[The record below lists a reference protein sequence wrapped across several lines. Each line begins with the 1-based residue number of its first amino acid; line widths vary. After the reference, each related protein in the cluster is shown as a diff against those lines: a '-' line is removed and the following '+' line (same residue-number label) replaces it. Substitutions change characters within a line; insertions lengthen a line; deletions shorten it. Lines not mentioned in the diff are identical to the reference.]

1 MTLLQ
6 ELKIFV
12 KSIASWIYV
21 FIVFAIFFALFGL
34 HQVVIYG
41 KNIPLPALNKDS
53 FAVQAFKVI
62 EHAFLPAG
70 VQLIVTN
77 PWGGFIAQLEIVLIM
92 AFAITFPFLLYKII
106 KYCSPALF
114 KHEKIAILKVTFLC
128 TGLFVLG
135 GLFAFYYLIPM
146 TFEFMYP
153 FASSLGIITFFALDA
168 FMSWVMSIL
177 ITTGVI
183 FLLPIF
189 MIVLSAMGIVP
200 PDFWKRKWQSA
211 FLFLLIFSA
220 IITPDQ
226 TGVTMVVLF
235 TPLAALYMG
244 GSVMARRF

>member
-6 ELKIFV
+6 ELKIFI
-12 KSIASWIYV
+12 KSIASWIYALIG
-21 FIVFAIFFALFGL
+21 FSFFFALFGL

-41 KNIPLPALNKDS
+41 KNIPLPVFSKDS

-62 EHAFLPAG
+62 ERAFLPEG
-70 VQLIVTN
+70 VRLIVTN
-77 PWGGFIAQLEIVLIM
+77 PWSGFVAQLELVLIM
-92 AFAITFPFLLYKII
+92 AFVVTFPFLLYKVIG
-106 KYCSPALF
+106 YCSPALF
-114 KHEKIAILKVTFLC
+114 RHERKAVLKATFLC

-135 GLFAFYYLIPM
+135 GLFAFYYMIPM

-168 FMSWVMSIL
+168 FMSWVLSIL

-189 MIVLSAMGIVP
+189 MIVLSAMGVVP
-200 PDFWKRKWQSA
+200 PDFWKRKWQPA
-211 FLFLLIFSA
+211 LLCLLIFSA

-235 TPLAALYMG
+235 TPLAVLYMG